1 MLAGC
6 TDQGPPMT
14 PQLRVIEGDRQVA
27 RVGTLLPVCRLRR
40 GHDHRRSAPLHRWG
54 RMVGAVTTDLT
65 QDALWPW
72 HVDVEWIPS
81 RDEFWAVYNVKT
93 ASGCTTPAVFLASSG
108 DGVTWQGVSR
118 PLLAKGRI
126 PEFEDIVYRST
137 FAYDPF
143 TDAVTLWYSGA
154 RFEGS
159 AYVWKAAVERRHRA
173 EVFANLTSI
182 EDGNLFTPPPA
193 PLIDWP

>member
-1 MLAGC
+1 VSVPSSRSAGC
-6 TDQGPPMT
+6 GAATTTVD
-14 PQLRVIEGDRQVA
+14 
-27 RVGTLLPVCRLRR
+27 LRR
-40 GHDHRRSAPLHRWG
+40 STDGVAWSGP
-54 RMVGAVTTDLT
+54 VTTDLT

-93 ASGCTTPAVFLASSG
+93 A
-108 DGVTWQGVSR
+108 
-118 PLLAKGRI
+118 
-126 PEFEDIVYRST
+126 YN
-137 FAYDPF
+137 PF
-143 TDAVTLWYSGA
+143 TDAVTFWYSGA

-182 EDGNLFTPPPA
+182 EDGTLFTPPPA

>member
-1 MLAGC
+1 VSVPSSRSAGC
-6 TDQGPPMT
+6 GAATTTVD
-14 PQLRVIEGDRQVA
+14 
-27 RVGTLLPVCRLRR
+27 LRR
-40 GHDHRRSAPLHRWG
+40 STDGVAWSGP
-54 RMVGAVTTDLT
+54 VTTDLT

-137 FAYDPF
+137 FATTRSP
-143 TDAVTLWYSGA
+143 T
-154 RFEGS
+154 R
-159 AYVWKAAVERRHRA
+159 
-173 EVFANLTSI
+173 
-182 EDGNLFTPPPA
+182 
-193 PLIDWP
+193 